1 MKSNF
6 ILNLILLE
14 FLFFTIK
21 CLKINTLTD
30 EEKDSKED
38 IINLKITKDLNQE
51 DKYVE
56 KDDVIISFKTD
67 YKDDENK
74 FDISQSVFETKIKD
88 DLNNTYNAACKLW
101 KPLDD
106 NIRVICNFTGNIN
119 KDASYINLNNITFQY
134 DNKYNVTIIQTEQ
147 IRVIPLEVHI
157 PFIYSNSQTINIEED
172 KSTSTYEL
180 KFNVSKYN
188 KEFIVI
194 QNGDSEHG
202 QLIIDNCEN
211 NEKELICTLKKED
224 ILEILWNNKNT
235 FSVAFLSYD
244 FGYYNLSD
252 AGIITINY
260 NGKNKE
266 DIYINI
272 TNVKQIE
279 GGGYITFDTN
289 VSSIDNLVSKKF
301 NLTINGSE
309 EKKEVPCFFKKS
321 KTKNLLLLCSVKNL
335 DNFYLGPSKELIE
348 LSDIHY
354 KYNFKII
361 PITSNFSFTLNK
373 LQIKVYDLYNSYP
386 KVLDFTKEN
395 NNLDIILTGKFENNI
410 EYENNIILN
419 STKGNLG
426 CKNLLNSI
434 KCQVEKNQ
442 FNQSGYHDLLYYN
455 QEKDSFAF
463 YEISPFEVIF
473 SANNTI
479 VIKIKKQDDN
489 DIIKIGQDGII
500 YLDTDYNDT
509 NNAINNT
516 NFENINFNV
525 NFSLDNKNEIYRE
538 LTCHFWKPK
547 NEKLKLICKLKDN
560 NFDSKEHYITLNE
573 IKLNLTEKNIAI
585 IINRTDNIKIK
596 QLDYEISFIYSDKQE
611 ITIGDEESFK
621 IKFKQLSYDQK
632 PLYLY
637 KNEMRYIKLNVSST
651 TNGELICT
659 VNKTNLL
666 EILAYSG
673 ENFYLGQK
681 FDTGLYLFK
690 SVLDI
695 SFVYEINKKK
705 IDLKIDEKNKLLT
718 KNVSKNEFIVYEV
731 NITSNNEINS
741 PITTD
746 YFSITLNETENNT
759 MTCLFKKREYI
770 NVLLLLCNATKDGL
784 YSLGTIKKEELNKIH
799 ILYDFTLE
807 QSKNDD
813 LYNISDLGTK
823 ITSVSL
829 LYIEFNEEKR
839 ENATI
844 QFEAEH
850 PERIKS
856 ILLDNGTS
864 SSNVELNDTHCQNK
878 IWYKECSFNI
888 TLFIEEGLYNISH
901 LNHGGNYTINYEV
914 SAINFK
920 FTNDYNGIIVGI
932 SIIAGMIVI
941 IAIAY
946 GVWYYLKKKDEKDMN
961 LDVEKE
967 DIEVKKPINSE
978 EKE

>member
-88 DLNNTYNAACKLW
+88 DLNNIYNAACKLW

-119 KDASYINLNNITFQY
+119 KDASSINLNNITFQY
-134 DNKYNVTIIQTEQ
+134 DNKYNITIIQTEQ

-180 KFNVSKYN
+180 KFNISKYN

-272 TNVKQIE
+272 TEVKDKEIYNDR
-279 GGGYITFDTN
+279 YITFDTN
-289 VSSIDNLVSKKF
+289 VSSIDNIVSKKF
-301 NLTINGSE
+301 NLIFNRGE

-321 KTKNLLLLCSVKNL
+321 KTKKLLLLCSVKNL
-335 DNFYLGPSKELIE
+335 DNYHLGPSKELIE

-361 PITSNFSFTLNK
+361 PMASNISFTIDK
-373 LQIKVYDLYNSYP
+373 SQINVYNFYNNYP
-386 KVLDFTKEN
+386 KVLDFTKAN
-395 NNLDIILTGKFENNI
+395 STDILLTGKFEQNN
-410 EYENNIILN
+410 ENIKNYALN
-419 STKGNLG
+419 SEKGNLQ
-426 CKNLLNSI
+426 CENLINSI
-434 KCQVEKNQ
+434 KCQVQNKH
-442 FNQSGYHDLLYYN
+442 FTRSGFYDLLYYN
-455 QEKDSFAF
+455 EKKNSFAF

-473 SANNTI
+473 SGNNLNEI
-479 VIKIKKQDDN
+479 EIKIVDNN
-489 DIIKIGQDGII
+489 DIIKIGKKRFI

-509 NNAINNT
+509 NNVT
-516 NFENINFNV
+516 NKTEFENYNFTV
-525 NFSLDNKNEIYRE
+525 NFLDSNNKEIE
-538 LTCHFWKPK
+538 STCRIWKPK
-547 NEKLKLICKLKDN
+547 NEKLKLICQLN
-560 NFDSKEHYITLNE
+560 NDIDLGEHNITLNGIQLNFQE
-573 IKLNLTEKNIAI
+573 ENITIK
-585 IINRTDNIKIK
+585 INQSNKIRIMKLDDNIN
-596 QLDYEISFIYSDKQE
+596 FIYADKQE
-611 ITIGDEESFK
+611 ITLKDRESYNLT
-621 IKFKQLSYDQK
+621 FKQLSYVEDT
-632 PLYLY
+632 LYLY
-637 KNEMRYIKLNVSST
+637 KNEMRYIKLNVCDII
-651 TNGELICT
+651 NDELICT
-659 VNKTNLL
+659 VNKTNLV
-666 EILAYSG
+666 EILASNG
-673 ENFYLGQK
+673 ENYYIREKSDINLH
-681 FDTGLYLFK
+681 LFK

-695 SFVYEINKKK
+695 TFKYETAKNETKVK
-705 IDLKIDEKNKLLT
+705 IGNLLT
-718 KNVSKNEFIVYEV
+718 KNVSRNEFVVYETNV
-731 NITSNNEINS
+731 TANNISTLITSDYFNINVNTNENIICILKKNNFYEKLLFLCNVTWEDGNKSLGIIHEQKFNDIHILHNFIIVNSENNEI
-741 PITTD
+741 
-746 YFSITLNETENNT
+746 F
-759 MTCLFKKREYI
+759 
-770 NVLLLLCNATKDGL
+770 NVNGD
-784 YSLGTIKKEELNKIH
+784 
-799 ILYDFTLE
+799 
-807 QSKNDD
+807 
-813 LYNISDLGTK
+813 GTK
-823 ITSVSL
+823 ITYVYPSTL
-829 LYIEFNEEKR
+829 IFNEEKR
-839 ENATI
+839 VNESVI
-844 QFEAEH
+844 FETEH
-850 PERIKS
+850 PDRLEIIKVD
-856 ILLDNGTS
+856 DNIHS
-864 SSNVELNDTHCQNK
+864 SLNIESRGLHCENFN
-878 IWYKECSFNI
+878 WYKKCIINI
-888 TLFIEEGLYNISH
+888 TLFNEAGPHYISH
-901 LNHGGNYTINYEV
+901 LNKDRNGYIINYEV
-914 SAINFK
+914 SGIDIQ

-941 IAIAY
+941 ITIAY

>member
-119 KDASYINLNNITFQY
+119 KDASSINLNNITFQY
-134 DNKYNVTIIQTEQ
+134 DNKYNITIIQTEQ

-202 QLIIDNCEN
+202 QLIIDNCKNNEN
-211 NEKELICTLKKED
+211 NGKKLICIFKKED
-224 ILEILWNNKNT
+224 ILEILC
-235 FSVAFLSYD
+235 D

-272 TNVKQIE
+272 TEVKDKEIYNDR
-279 GGGYITFDTN
+279 YITFDTN
-289 VSSIDNLVSKKF
+289 VSSIDNIVSKKF
-301 NLTINGSE
+301 NLIFNRGE

-321 KTKNLLLLCSVKNL
+321 KTKKLLLLCSVKNL
-335 DNFYLGPSKELIE
+335 DNYHLGPSKELIE

-361 PITSNFSFTLNK
+361 PMASNISFTIDK
-373 LQIKVYDLYNSYP
+373 SQINVYNFYNNYP
-386 KVLDFTKEN
+386 KVLDFTKAN
-395 NNLDIILTGKFENNI
+395 STDILLTGKFEQNN
-410 EYENNIILN
+410 ENIKNYALN
-419 STKGNLG
+419 SEKGNLQ
-426 CKNLLNSI
+426 CENLINSI
-434 KCQVEKNQ
+434 KCQVQNKH
-442 FNQSGYHDLLYYN
+442 FTRSGFYDLLYYN
-455 QEKDSFAF
+455 EKKNSFAF

-473 SANNTI
+473 SGNNLNEI
-479 VIKIKKQDDN
+479 EIKIVDNN
-489 DIIKIGQDGII
+489 DIIKIGKKRFI

-509 NNAINNT
+509 NNVT
-516 NFENINFNV
+516 NKTEFENYNFTV
-525 NFSLDNKNEIYRE
+525 NFLDSNNKEIE
-538 LTCHFWKPK
+538 STCRIWKPK
-547 NEKLKLICKLKDN
+547 NEKLKLICQLN
-560 NFDSKEHYITLNE
+560 NDIDLGEHNITLNGIQLNFQE
-573 IKLNLTEKNIAI
+573 ENITIK
-585 IINRTDNIKIK
+585 INQSNKIRIMKLDDNIN
-596 QLDYEISFIYSDKQE
+596 FIYADKQE
-611 ITIGDEESFK
+611 ITLKDRESYNLT
-621 IKFKQLSYDQK
+621 FKQLSYVEDT
-632 PLYLY
+632 LYLY
-637 KNEMRYIKLNVSST
+637 KNEMRYIKLNVCDII
-651 TNGELICT
+651 NDELICT
-659 VNKTNLL
+659 VNKTNLV
-666 EILAYSG
+666 EILASNG
-673 ENFYLGQK
+673 ENYYIREKSDINLH
-681 FDTGLYLFK
+681 LFK

-695 SFVYEINKKK
+695 TFKYETAKNETKVK
-705 IDLKIDEKNKLLT
+705 IGNLLT
-718 KNVSKNEFIVYEV
+718 KNVSRNEFVVYETNV
-731 NITSNNEINS
+731 TANNISTLITSDYFNINVNTNENIICILKKNNFYEKLLFLCNVTWEDGNKSLGIIHEQKFNDIHILHNFIIVNSENNEI
-741 PITTD
+741 
-746 YFSITLNETENNT
+746 F
-759 MTCLFKKREYI
+759 
-770 NVLLLLCNATKDGL
+770 NVNGD
-784 YSLGTIKKEELNKIH
+784 
-799 ILYDFTLE
+799 
-807 QSKNDD
+807 
-813 LYNISDLGTK
+813 GTK
-823 ITSVSL
+823 ITYVYPSTL
-829 LYIEFNEEKR
+829 IFNEEKR
-839 ENATI
+839 VNESVI
-844 QFEAEH
+844 FETEH
-850 PERIKS
+850 PDRLEIIKVD
-856 ILLDNGTS
+856 DNIHS
-864 SSNVELNDTHCQNK
+864 SLNIESRGLHCENFN
-878 IWYKECSFNI
+878 WYKKCIINI
-888 TLFIEEGLYNISH
+888 TLFNEAGPHYISH
-901 LNHGGNYTINYEV
+901 LNKDRNGYIINYEV
-914 SAINFK
+914 SGIDIQ

-941 IAIAY
+941 ITIAY